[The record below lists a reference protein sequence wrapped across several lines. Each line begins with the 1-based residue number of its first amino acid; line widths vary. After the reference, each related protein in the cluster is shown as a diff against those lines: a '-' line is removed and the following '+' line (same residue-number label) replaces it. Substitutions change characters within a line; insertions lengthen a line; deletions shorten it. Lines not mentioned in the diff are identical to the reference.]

1 MKLRL
6 LALAAALSIGTV
18 AQAWNATGHMV
29 IAAIAQSGLTPA
41 AKAETDRLL
50 KIGADTPG
58 MDDFVTVGPWADQ
71 YRNENRESGPW
82 HYKDLYFRADGK
94 PAANKPDEINAVSKI
109 KEFTAVLGDKTKPD
123 ADRAFAL
130 RILIH
135 LVGDIHQPLHASSE
149 ESDAR
154 PKGDRGGNSFLILT
168 PDGSD
173 RGPKNLHALWDG
185 GAGLFPNRPREE
197 AKAAAEAQA
206 KALIASI
213 PRTSLPKVG
222 ESDPDKWTEEGLGL
236 AKSVVYT
243 AVEGKAPDSGYI
255 EKAQKASAQRAVLA
269 GYRLADLLNKTL
281 K

>member
-29 IAAIAQSGLTPA
+29 IAAIAQSGLTPK
-41 AKAETDRLL
+41 AKAEADRLL
-50 KIGADTPG
+50 KIGADLPG
-58 MDDFVTVGPWADQ
+58 SDDFVTVGPWADE
-71 YRNENRESGPW
+71 YRSQHRETGPW

-109 KEFTAVLGDKTKPD
+109 REFTAILGDKSKPD

-154 PKGDRGGNSFLILT
+154 PMGDRGGNSFVILP
-168 PDGSD
+168 PDGSE

-185 GAGLFPNRPREE
+185 GAGLFPSHPREE
-197 AKAAAEAQA
+197 AKADAEAQA
-206 KALIASI
+206 KELIASI
-213 PRTSLPKVG
+213 PRSSLPKVG
-222 ESDPDKWTEEGLGL
+222 ETDSDKWTEEGLEL
-236 AKSVVYT
+236 AKSTVYST
-243 AVEGKAPDSGYI
+243 AEGQTPSADYIKKAKDV
-255 EKAQKASAQRAVLA
+255 AAHRAALA